1 MKHSLLILLPAA
13 ALALSACGLKGD
25 LERPVP
31 LWGNPPN
38 EGPNDPRTIKAQEE
52 EAARQKAAEEAE
64 RNAAEAASAPAIAN
78 PGSSEPTQPADPAA
92 PPATPPV
99 P

>member
-1 MKHSLLILLPAA
+1 VNRSLLILLPAA

-38 EGPNDPRTIKAQEE
+38 EGPNDPRTLKAQEE
-52 EAARQKAAEEAE
+52 ARARQKAAEEAE
-64 RNAAEAASAPAIAN
+64 RNAADAAETQAAPSAPVR
-78 PGSSEPTQPADPAA
+78 PD
-92 PPATPPV
+92 
-99 P
+99 